1 MRFTASYSNGI
12 ESVDRN
18 NRIQIVV
25 LKYEGELTDDDDVL
39 FLRQGLDAN
48 DFDIIC
54 GCAGAVSRSVY
65 ELIALSIQDERS
77 VTQKQLYAALRNMSK
92 ACTGLWE
99 RGIEDKRIDENM

>member
-18 NRIQIVV
+18 SVIQIVI
-25 LKYEGELTDDDDVL
+25 LKPEGELTDDDDVL

-54 GCAGAVSRSVY
+54 GCAGAVARSIY
-65 ELIALSIQDERS
+65 ELIALSIQDEKS
-77 VTQKQLYAALRNMSK
+77 VTQRQLYAALRSMSK
-92 ACTGLWE
+92 TCTGLWE
-99 RGIEDKRIDENM
+99 RGIMDKRIDDNM